1 MNEQLK
7 KRVRAS
13 GLKQNFLAGVIG
25 IHEQYFSMIMRG
37 DKKLSDEKEIKLKE
51 YLDKL
56 PKQ

>member
-1 MNEQLK
+1 MNETLK
-7 KRVRAS
+7 RRIKES
-13 GLKQNFLAGVIG
+13 GLKQNFLASVIG

-37 DKKLSDEKEIKLKE
+37 DKTLSDEKQTKLKE